1 MLDVVLR
8 QSGPIPLDARL
19 RCAPGELLALVG
31 PSGSGKTT
39 VLRAI
44 AGLLRVGEGRIGLGD
59 AVWFDAEA
67 GLWMPARQRPVG
79 MVFQSY
85 ALFPHLSALANVEL
99 AVPRSA
105 PPGAALRLLDD
116 MRLDGLAARK
126 PHELSGG
133 QRQRLA
139 LARALARQPQ
149 LLLLDEAFSAVD
161 QPTRQSLYDELGAL
175 RERLRLPIVMVT
187 HDLREARLLADRI
200 CIMDAGTTLQEGPP
214 EQVMSR
220 PRNARVAALVGLR
233 DVHEGIFRRADRAGG
248 MGRLHWGAEGGGPT
262 LAVVDK
268 GRVAD
273 GAAVRWV
280 VSGEH
285 VQVHAEPTHADNVVP
300 CRVRSV
306 RVSGEITTLACEPA
320 AVPEARLHLELA
332 TQFVR
337 QSGLRDGSKV
347 HLEIAASGMHIMPVR
362 GGAAAPS
369 P

>member
-1 MLDVVLR
+1 MLDVTLR
-8 QSGPIPLDARL
+8 QSGPIPLDAKL

-44 AGLLRVGEGRIGLGD
+44 AGLLKVREGRVALGD
-59 AVWFDAEA
+59 QVWFDAERGVDTA
-67 GLWMPARQRPVG
+67 AQRRPVG

-85 ALFPHLSALANVEL
+85 ALFPHLSALANVEM
-99 AVPRSA
+99 AVPPGA
-105 PPGAALRLLDD
+105 PRGAALRLLGD
-116 MRLDGLAARK
+116 MRLDGLAERK

-139 LARALARQPQ
+139 IARALARQPQ

-161 QPTRQSLYDELGAL
+161 QPTRQALYDELEGL
-175 RERLRLPIVMVT
+175 RERVRLPIVMVT

-200 CIMDAGTTLQEGPP
+200 CIIDAGTTLQEGPP
-214 EQVMSR
+214 EQLMSR

-233 DVHEGIFRRADRAGG
+233 DVQQGIFRRATVPGG
-248 MGRLHWGAEGGGPT
+248 PGRLHWGDAGAGVE
-262 LAVVDK
+262 LEVVDK

-285 VQVHAEPTHADNVVP
+285 VQVHAGPTACGNVVP
-300 CRVRSV
+300 CRIRSL
-306 RVSGEITTLACEPA
+306 RHLGEITSLECQPA
-320 AVPEARLHLELA
+320 AMPEARLHLEST

-337 QSGLRDGSKV
+337 QAGLGVDTAV
-347 HLEIAASGMHIMPVR
+347 HLEIAAAGIHIMPVR
-362 GGAAAPS
+362 GLAAAP
-369 P
+369 